1 MWRLEA
7 PLMAKIEKA
16 TTLDLDDLEGAV
28 QNLIQGVRD
37 PKAMDEG
44 AREMDEG
51 REEIRQR
58 LGELDLAVEMVR
70 ESRDEA

>member
-1 MWRLEA
+1 
-7 PLMAKIEKA
+7 MAKVDRA
-16 TTLDLDDLEGAV
+16 TTLDLDDLERTV
-28 QNLIQGVRD
+28 QNLIKGVRD

-44 AREMDEG
+44 AREMDQG